1 MVRVLSR
8 AGAEYLE
15 ALRRDGTTAGILD
28 RMFDFRQVN
37 ELIGTAEMIDRGNK
51 YSS

>member
-8 AGAEYLE
+8 AGAEYLG

-28 RMFDFRQVN
+28 RMFDFKQVN
-37 ELIGTAEMIDRGNK
+37 DVIGTDELIETLNK